1 MELTRYNSLLNDIK
15 IRVKNAQIK
24 ATLSVNAEMILMYW
38 DIGIMILKR
47 QQEKG
52 WSAGIIP
59 KLATDLKNELPEQK
73 GFSERNLGYML

>member
-52 WSAGIIP
+52 WSAGRY
-59 KLATDLKNELPEQK
+59 N
-73 GFSERNLGYML
+73 SEIGY